1 MRAFFSNTVSSAEIK
16 ATSTQRHKKCSGFN
30 KKTLYTVRAH
40 SFSGAIVRKSK
51 SKLNK
56 AKSKALRKDIQN
68 CSKGNQNEQ
77 E

>member
-1 MRAFFSNTVSSAEIK
+1 MLKSKLHPPNVTKNVLVSIIK
-16 ATSTQRHKKCSGFN
+16 
-30 KKTLYTVRAH
+30 LYITVRAH